1 MDISIREFT
10 EADRKHLENY
20 ILSERQ
26 RASSSMPLEVLD
38 DALNDINR
46 TANVVVTSDGKTV
59 GFFVLHKHYQHE
71 GYSTPHEVVY
81 VRSLSINEKYQGNG
95 YGTAVAQN
103 LPVYVQE
110 NFSSFDHLFLV
121 VDGENAGAWNL
132 YERAGFLH
140 LATKEEG
147 PIGKERLYYL
157 DLNRSYV
164 PNLKLEFDE
173 DTTIPKVKILLKQ
186 GDGEVGYIDAEQNG
200 STLEI
205 KHIFVDEEHRSE
217 GVAESAMRQFATA
230 VRKRLG
236 TVDTASVT
244 VSEPAFEK
252 LFMNAGFAP
261 GDDGGNMNRYVKLIR
276 Y

>member
-26 RASSSMPLEVLD
+26 RAYSSMPLEVLD

-173 DTTIPKVKILLKQ
+173 DTIIPKVKNLLKQ
-186 GDGEVGYIDAEQNG
+186 DDGEVGYIDAEQNG

-252 LFMNAGFAP
+252 LFTNAGFAR

>member
-26 RASSSMPLEVLD
+26 RAYSSMPLEVLD

-173 DTTIPKVKILLKQ
+173 DTIIPKVKILLKQ
-186 GDGEVGYIDAEQNG
+186 DDGEVGYIDAEQNG

-244 VSEPAFEK
+244 VSDPAFEK
-252 LFMNAGFAP
+252 LFTNAGFAR

>member
-26 RASSSMPLEVLD
+26 RAYSSMPLEVLD

-71 GYSTPHEVVY
+71 GYNTPHEVVY

-186 GDGEVGYIDAEQNG
+186 DDGEVGYIDAEQNG

>member
-1 MDISIREFT
+1 MDISIREFS

-26 RASSSMPLEVLD
+26 RAYSSMPLEVLD

-173 DTTIPKVKILLKQ
+173 DTIIPKVKILLKQ
-186 GDGEVGYIDAEQNG
+186 DDGEVGYIDAEQNG

-252 LFMNAGFAP
+252 LFTNAGFAR

>member
-26 RASSSMPLEVLD
+26 RAYSSMPLEVLD

-186 GDGEVGYIDAEQNG
+186 DDGEVGYIDAEQNG

-244 VSEPAFEK
+244 VSDPAFEK
-252 LFMNAGFAP
+252 LFTNAGFAR

>member
-26 RASSSMPLEVLD
+26 RAYSSMPLEVLD

>member
-1 MDISIREFT
+1 
-10 EADRKHLENY
+10 
-20 ILSERQ
+20 
-26 RASSSMPLEVLD
+26 MPLEVLD

-173 DTTIPKVKILLKQ
+173 DTIIPVSYTHL
-186 GDGEVGYIDAEQNG
+186 
-200 STLEI
+200 TLP
-205 KHIFVDEEHRSE
+205 
-217 GVAESAMRQFATA
+217 T
-230 VRKRLG
+230 
-236 TVDTASVT
+236 T
-244 VSEPAFEK
+244 P
-252 LFMNAGFAP
+252 
-261 GDDGGNMNRYVKLIR
+261 YV
-276 Y
+276 

>member
-26 RASSSMPLEVLD
+26 RAYSSMPLEVLD

-186 GDGEVGYIDAEQNG
+186 DDGEVGYIDAEQNG

-205 KHIFVDEEHRSE
+205 KHIFVEEEHRSE

-252 LFMNAGFAP
+252 LFTNAGFAR

>member
-26 RASSSMPLEVLD
+26 RAYSSMPLEVLD

-252 LFMNAGFAP
+252 LFTNAGFAR
-261 GDDGGNMNRYVKLIR
+261 GEDGGNMNRYVKLIR

>member
-26 RASSSMPLEVLD
+26 RAYSSMPLEVLD

-46 TANVVVTSDGKTV
+46 TANVVVTSDGNTV

-140 LATKEEG
+140 LATKVEG

-186 GDGEVGYIDAEQNG
+186 DDGEVGYIDAEQNG

-205 KHIFVDEEHRSE
+205 KHIFVEEEHRSE

-244 VSEPAFEK
+244 VSDPAFEK
-252 LFMNAGFAP
+252 LFTNAGFAR
-261 GDDGGNMNRYVKLIR
+261 GDDGGDMNRYVKLIR

>member
-26 RASSSMPLEVLD
+26 RAYSSMPLEVLD

-186 GDGEVGYIDAEQNG
+186 DDGEVGYIDAEQNG

-205 KHIFVDEEHRSE
+205 KHIFVEEEHRSE

-244 VSEPAFEK
+244 VSDPAFEK
-252 LFMNAGFAP
+252 LFTNAGFAR
-261 GDDGGNMNRYVKLIR
+261 GDDGGDMNRYVKLIR

>member
-26 RASSSMPLEVLD
+26 RAYSSMPLEVLD

-186 GDGEVGYIDAEQNG
+186 DDGEVGYIDAEQNG

-205 KHIFVDEEHRSE
+205 KHIFVEEEHRSE

-230 VRKRLG
+230 VKKRLG

-252 LFMNAGFAP
+252 LFTNAGFAR

>member
-1 MDISIREFT
+1 MDINIREFT
-10 EADRKHLENY
+10 EADREHLGNY

-26 RASSSMPLEVLD
+26 QVYSSMPLEVLD
-38 DALNDINR
+38 DALKDKNR
-46 TANVVVTSDGKTV
+46 TANVVVTDAGEV
-59 GFFVLHKHYQHE
+59 IGFFVLHKHYQHE
-71 GYSTPHEVVY
+71 GYDTPHEVVY

-110 NFSSFDHLFLV
+110 NFSAFDHLYLV

-164 PNLKLEFDE
+164 PNLRLELDEETVRPAVKL
-173 DTTIPKVKILLKQ
+173 ILKR
-186 GDGEVGYIDAEQNG
+186 DDREAGYIEAE
-200 STLEI
+200 LEAGVLDI
-205 KHIFVDEEHRSE
+205 KHIYVDEADREE
-217 GVAESAMRQFATA
+217 GVAESAMRQFATV
-230 VRKRLG
+230 VRRKINE
-236 TVDTASVT
+236 VHTATVT
-244 VSEPAFEK
+244 VSDPVFLS
-252 LFMNAGFAP
+252 LFTNAGFVLI
-261 GDDGGNMNRYVKLIR
+261 DELGNTNRYVKLVR

>member
-1 MDISIREFT
+1 MDITIRKFT

-26 RASSSMPLEVLD
+26 RVYSSMPLEELD

-110 NFSSFDHLFLV
+110 NFSSFDHLYLV

-173 DTTIPKVKILLKQ
+173 DTIMPKVKITLKRD
-186 GDGEVGYIDAEQNG
+186 DGEVGYIDAEQSG
-200 STLEI
+200 GTLEI
-205 KHIFVDEEHRSE
+205 KHIFVDEEHRAE

-230 VRKRLG
+230 VRKELG
-236 TVDTASVT
+236 TVDTAAVT
-244 VSEPAFEK
+244 VTDPVFEK
-252 LFMNAGFAP
+252 LFTNAGFAR
-261 GDDGGNMNRYVKLIR
+261 GEDGENLNRYVKLIR

>member
-26 RASSSMPLEVLD
+26 RAYSSMPLEVLD

-173 DTTIPKVKILLKQ
+173 DTIIPKVKILLKQ
-186 GDGEVGYIDAEQNG
+186 DDGEVGYIDAEQNG

-252 LFMNAGFAP
+252 LFTNAGFAR

>member
-26 RASSSMPLEVLD
+26 RAYSSMPLEVLD

-261 GDDGGNMNRYVKLIR
+261 GNDGGNMNRYVKLIR

>member
-1 MDISIREFT
+1 MSINIRKFT
-10 EADRKHLENY
+10 EADREHLENY

-26 RASSSMPLEVLD
+26 RVYSSMPLEVLD
-38 DALNDINR
+38 DALNDVNR
-46 TANVVVTSDGKTV
+46 TANVVVTDDGKV
-59 GFFVLHKHYQHE
+59 IGFFVLHKHYQHE

-110 NFSSFDHLFLV
+110 NISSFDHLYLV

-157 DLNRSYV
+157 DLNRNYV

-173 DTTIPKVKILLKQ
+173 ETIMPAVKIILRR
-186 GDGEVGYIDAEQNG
+186 DGSKVGHIDAVQE
-200 STLEI
+200 SDMLVI
-205 KHIFVDEEHRSE
+205 KHIYVDENHREE
-217 GVAESAMRQFATA
+217 GIAESAMRQFATA
-230 VRKRLG
+230 VRKKLV
-236 TVDTASVT
+236 TVDTAAVT
-244 VSEPAFEK
+244 VSDSAFEK
-252 LFMNAGFAP
+252 LFTNAGFVP
-261 GDDGGNMNRYVKLIR
+261 GGNKKHANRYVKLIR